1 MCVLFNFLAGR
12 KYPVMMIDG
21 VYVNTIDDY
30 CGDGNWTETEF
41 SLLQILPT
49 PFLSHSP
56 LFCFLL

>member
-1 MCVLFNFLAGR
+1 
-12 KYPVMMIDG
+12 MMIDG